1 MVDKF
6 DKFLDNYNNRVID
19 LNNNIFDF
27 QGFDIEIGKFWCLKF
42 SII

>member
-6 DKFLDNYNNRVID
+6 DKFLDNYNDRIID
-19 LNNNIFDF
+19 LSNNIFDF
-27 QGFDIEIGKFWCLKF
+27 KGFNIERGKFWCLKF